1 MTSEETI
8 ENQAKEIAT
17 LKADIALSE
26 VWRNEDKLLR
36 EGYKADIAL
45 LKETLTHGL
54 ACMKTAREVHKADV
68 AVIRADHKVEVDR
81 LKLAIVSGFECIEKI
96 GVIHGAEVAALK
108 NDCSKYCQPNGNRP
122 RVETFSA
129 GGGPL
134 IFTL

>member
-8 ENQAKEIAT
+8 KNQAEEIAT
-17 LKADIALSE
+17 LKASVE
-26 VWRNEDKLLR
+26 
-36 EGYKADIAL
+36 L
-45 LKETLTHGL
+45 LKETMAHSL

-68 AVIRADHKVEVDR
+68 AVIKASHKVEVD
-81 LKLAIVSGFECIEKI
+81 K
-96 GVIHGAEVAALK
+96 LK
-108 NDCSKYCQPNGNRP
+108 NDCHKYCQPNGNRP